1 MHTGLPE
8 YGYSKITHWSYNT
21 ATMRV
26 FLRWVSIVFVVMILV
41 IIGYWLVST
50 LRGVTRPMTELGH
63 QLGTQVSQI
72 LNPTPT
78 VIPDP
83 ITIVRE
89 VRAIARLETIQ
100 YSVEKVLT
108 GETNQGAFSFL
119 FGDKLL
125 FVAHGVVIGGVDLGQ
140 LTSTDIWYDDLGV
153 LTLRLPDAEIF
164 ITTLDNEK
172 SYVYDR
178 ETGLLTHGD
187 MNLESLVRQAAVDEI
202 TNAAL
207 EDGILEHARA
217 NAENYLYRLLR
228 SLGFEDVIFVD
239 ADVEPPPT
247 PTMTPFPT
255 VTPTPSE

>member
-1 MHTGLPE
+1 
-8 YGYSKITHWSYNT
+8 
-21 ATMRV
+21 MRV
-26 FLRWVSIVFVVMILV
+26 FLRWVSIVLVVMILV

-50 LRGVTRPMTELGH
+50 LRGVTQPMTELGH

-78 VIPDP
+78 IIPDP

-100 YSVEKVLT
+100 YTVEKVLT
-108 GETNQGAFSFL
+108 GETNQGAFGFL

-125 FVAHGVVIGGVDLGQ
+125 FVAHGVVIAGVDLGQ
-140 LTSTDIWYDDLGV
+140 LTATDIWYDDLGV
-153 LTLRLPDAEIF
+153 LTVRLPEAEIF
-164 ITTLDNEK
+164 IATLDNDK

-178 ETGLLTHGD
+178 DTGLLTHGD

-239 ADVEPPPT
+239 ASAEPPPT
-247 PTMTPFPT
+247 PTVTPLPSM
-255 VTPTPSE
+255 TPTPSE